1 MGGAKKPT
9 AANKD
14 KSSGSKDS
22 KKGKKDKGAGESGP
36 KRAEIIV
43 RVNDEQALK
52 IVRGAKV
59 ITAQELARQLG
70 VKISAANRFLKET
83 VSKGDVNVIGG
94 HSGHYLY
101 QGAAASIKDGSAA

>member
-14 KSSGSKDS
+14 RSSGSKDS
-22 KKGKKDKGAGESGP
+22 KKGKKDKAGESGP

-43 RVNDEQALK
+43 RVDGEQALK

-83 VSKGDVNVIGG
+83 VSSGDVNVIGG

-101 QGAAASIKDGSAA
+101 QGAAASGKNGSAA